1 MSSDVQREPRGYT
14 YCSFVQAGKC
24 VGACILE
31 GAFDA
36 IQASKVSWR
45 LGINPGG
52 ELMVITFRETDPDIP
67 PDLLEAML
75 ANVGRFVPVEEA
87 RELFQAKTMREL
99 REELNRELD

>member
-1 MSSDVQREPRGYT
+1 MEDVQREPRGYT

-31 GAFDA
+31 GEFNA
-36 IQASKVSWR
+36 IQASLVAWQ

-67 PDLLEAML
+67 PGILGAML

-87 RELFQAKTMREL
+87 RELFEAERVGDLEKER
-99 REELNRELD
+99 NRGLD

>member
-1 MSSDVQREPRGYT
+1 MEDVQREPRGYT

-52 ELMVITFRETDPDIP
+52 ELMAVTFKETDPNIP
-67 PDLLEAML
+67 PEVLEAML
-75 ANVGRFVPVEEA
+75 ANVGRLFSVEEA
-87 RELFQAKTMREL
+87 RELFEAERVGDLDREL
-99 REELNRELD
+99 NQRLD